1 MTTLV
6 QTSSNEL
13 SNNQVKPF
21 FYVSV
26 DGTKEKFPN
35 EEKGNPAFTGNTSE
49 ELLIFMKNNISG
61 FNTTQFNVSVI
72 YTDLEGSKKR
82 IDSFSTQAPFPLS
95 KQPLVIAASA
105 TKQSGAVDKVNPN
118 TLTYNEL
125 RAFVK
130 QQGLSA
136 NTGSSPTK
144 RDLIRIIENYYK
156 TKFPE
161 VLEKAKEEKVNSVK
175 SKDFSNN
182 TIVTEDNVKG
192 NVKNIATEHLIVDF
206 KTKLEDIKVF
216 LAKTASEKIALYKD
230 LIRSIGTGNTT
241 IEENLVNNLVEK
253 ASNAAIQDIQLTRAT
268 FDAVSAHNKIIS
280 LEAEIVENP
289 QPKETTVVDM
299 LKEAIIEV
307 DEDAY
312 INAMLNN

>member
-35 EEKGNPAFTGNTSE
+35 EERGNPAFTGNTSE
-49 ELLIFMKNNISG
+49 ELLTFMKDNISG

-105 TKQSGAVDKVNPN
+105 TKQAGAIDKVNPH

-136 NTGSSPTK
+136 NIGSSPTK
-144 RDLIRIIENYYK
+144 RDLIKVVENYYK

-161 VLEKAKEEKVNSVK
+161 VLEKTKEEKVVSTK

-182 TIVTEDNVKG
+182 TIVTEANVKN
-192 NVKNIATEHLIVDF
+192 NVKNIATEHLIADF
-206 KTKLEDIKVF
+206 KTKLEDVRVF

-230 LIRSIGTGNTT
+230 LIRSIGTGNTN
-241 IEENLVNNLVEK
+241 IEENLVTNLIGK
-253 ASNAAIQDIQLTRAT
+253 AITTAEQDIKLTRAISN
-268 FDAVSAHNKIIS
+268 AVTAHNTIIS
-280 LEAEIVENP
+280 LEVEIIENT
-289 QPKETTVVDM
+289 QPTETTVVDM
-299 LKEAIIEV
+299 LQEAITEV